1 VAVMPQVKAGKL
13 RTLAVSTAQRSQLT
27 PDIPTMKEAGLPEIE
42 NVAWMAVMAPAST
55 PTDIVQR
62 MNQEINAVLAMPEV
76 REKLYAQYMEPI
88 GGSAES
94 LQNFMRQEL
103 RVMTP
108 VIKRT
113 GVTID

>member
-1 VAVMPQVKAGKL
+1 
-13 RTLAVSTAQRSQLT
+13 
-27 PDIPTMKEAGLPEIE
+27 
-42 NVAWMAVMAPAST
+42 
-55 PTDIVQR
+55 

-108 VIKRT
+108 IIKRT